1 LKTDLKKE
9 KMNINKITV
18 FGAGI
23 WGSVIAQHLA
33 KRGYKVS
40 LWEYNEQLLN
50 VLKTI
55 GRHPNIPN
63 FKIHD
68 NIRLTGDVAEAVQ
81 GTDMIVFVISSKAIR
96 AFCREQ
102 LKPLLNGKVLP
113 VISASKGIEENS
125 FKTICE
131 IIEEEIPQ
139 LKDHVLAFTGPSFAL
154 EVAQN
159 VPTKIMLAGKD
170 AVLVDEIRQVFDAD
184 PIIIVPGSDRRGAEY
199 GGAIKNVLAIGC
211 GVIDGIGDGANSKA
225 ALITQALEE
234 MNDIIVSQGGQPG
247 TVYSLA
253 GFGDAILTGMSAI
266 SRNRRLGEKLGSGL
280 SLEEAKKEVGTI
292 AEGVNSVQSVHDIA
306 CKNNLQTPI
315 IDAIWQIVCQG
326 KRPHV
331 LLQAMGFVNRGDK

>member
-1 LKTDLKKE
+1 MKTAQKREMK
-9 KMNINKITV
+9 INNITV

-33 KRGYKVS
+33 KKGYQVR

-50 VLKTI
+50 VLRTM

-68 NIRLTGDVAEAVQ
+68 NIRLTGDVAEAVKD
-81 GTDMIVFVISSKAIR
+81 TDMLVFVISSKAIR
-96 AFCREQ
+96 NFCREQ

-113 VISASKGIEENS
+113 VVSASKGIEDKT

-131 IIEEEIPQ
+131 IIEEELPQ
-139 LKDHVLAFTGPSFAL
+139 LKDKVLAFSGPSFAL

-159 VPTKIMLAGKD
+159 VPTKIMLAGTNMELIK
-170 AVLVDEIRQVFDAD
+170 EIAPIFDGD
-184 PIIIVPGSDRRGAEY
+184 PIIMVPDNDRRGVEY
-199 GGAIKNVLAIGC
+199 GGAIKNVLAIGA
-211 GVIDGIGDGANSKA
+211 GVIDGIGDGANAKA
-225 ALITQALEE
+225 ALITQALQE
-234 MNDIIVSQGGQPG
+234 MASVLVSQGGKAE

-253 GFGDAILTGMSAI
+253 GFGDAILTCMSAI

-292 AEGVNSVQSVHDIA
+292 AEGVNSVQSVYDIA
-306 CKNNLQTPI
+306 RKNNLKTPI

-326 KRPHV
+326 KQPHV
-331 LLQAMGFVNRGDK
+331 LLQAMGFVNRGNK

>member
-1 LKTDLKKE
+1 
-9 KMNINKITV
+9 MNINKIAV

-40 LWEYNEQLLN
+40 LWEYNAQLLN

-68 NIRLTGDVAEAVQ
+68 NIRLTGDVKEAVQ
-81 GTDMIVFVISSKAIR
+81 DADMLVFVISSKAIR

-113 VISASKGIEENS
+113 VVSASKGVEDKT

-131 IIEEEIPQ
+131 IIEEELPQ
-139 LKDHVLAFTGPSFAL
+139 LKGHTLAFSGPSFAL

-159 VPTKIMLAGKD
+159 VPTKIMLAGEKT
-170 AVLVDEIRQVFDAD
+170 LVEQIGPVFDAD
-184 PIIIVPGSDRRGAEY
+184 PIIIVPSDDRRGVEY
-199 GGAIKNVLAIGC
+199 GGAIKNVLAIGA
-211 GVIDGIGDGANSKA
+211 GVIDGIGDGANAKA
-225 ALITQALEE
+225 ALLTQALQE
-234 MNDIIVSQGGQPG
+234 MNSVLVSQGGQPG

-253 GFGDAILTGMSAI
+253 GFGDAILTCMSAI
-266 SRNRRLGEKLGSGL
+266 SRNRRLGEKLGAGL
-280 SLEEAKKEVGTI
+280 TLEEAKKEVGTI
-292 AEGVNSVQSVHDIA
+292 AEGVNSVQSVYDIA
-306 CKNNLQTPI
+306 RKNNLQTPI

-326 KRPHV
+326 AQPHA
-331 LLQAMGFVNRGDK
+331 LLHAMGFVNRGNK